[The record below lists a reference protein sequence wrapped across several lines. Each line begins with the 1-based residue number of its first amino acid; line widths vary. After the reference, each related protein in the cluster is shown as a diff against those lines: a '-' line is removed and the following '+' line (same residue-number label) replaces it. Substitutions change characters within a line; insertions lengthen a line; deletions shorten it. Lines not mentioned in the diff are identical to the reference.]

1 MEGGEYVIRKGDVS
15 HAKFI
20 RNKNIKSSITHIMD
34 QIQFWKVKNL
44 KAVADMKDHLVLC
57 EDLVGV
63 FVEVTCG

>member
-34 QIQFWKVKNL
+34 
-44 KAVADMKDHLVLC
+44 
-57 EDLVGV
+57 
-63 FVEVTCG
+63 